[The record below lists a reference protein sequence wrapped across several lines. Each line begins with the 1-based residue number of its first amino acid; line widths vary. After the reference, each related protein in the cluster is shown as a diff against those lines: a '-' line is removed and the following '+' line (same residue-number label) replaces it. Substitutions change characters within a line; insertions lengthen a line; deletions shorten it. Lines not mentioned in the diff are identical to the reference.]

1 VETTQTEKKPLL
13 CVDSQKVIHQHIGRL
28 FRELGENKEL
38 QTTYNKGTSKIIFG
52 VCYNTMRCIYNR
64 EYVAKRSIEKVLR
77 GFGLKYDLDLWLSD
91 GVIKILGNGE
101 K

>member
-1 VETTQTEKKPLL
+1 METTQTQKKPLFDT
-13 CVDSQKVIHQHIGRL
+13 DSQKVIRQHIGRL

-38 QTTYNKGTSKIIFG
+38 QTTYNKGESKIIFG

-64 EYVAKRSIEKVLR
+64 EYISKRSIEKVLR
-77 GFGLKYDLDLWLSD
+77 GFGLKYDNDLWLSD
-91 GVIKILGNGE
+91 GVIKIVQDGE